1 MEDEVLAAAEADI
14 AAGLSEH
21 GASAETVL
29 EFSGEDA
36 EHDGTLHGEPE
47 PEPEPEPERN
57 HPNRNR
63 SPNPPNRS

>member
-29 EFSGEDA
+29 EFPGEDS
-36 EHDGTLHGEPE
+36 ERDGTLHGEPE
-47 PEPEPEPERN
+47 PELEPD

-63 SPNPPNRS
+63 YPNRPNKS